1 MLNLDLEISNPYI
14 MNKLKSILLLS
25 SFAAFACTI
34 SCEQP
39 EPDPVPATKLEA
51 PTVTVASKTDS
62 SFTIEWESVENAGHY
77 SVDFMGDVTDTES
90 LEAGYSGLES
100 GQTYEISV
108 KAIPDD
114 LEKFTESDWTK
125 LSVTLDTTTVE
136 PDPDP
141 KPEKYFDINIDF
153 DKDALIMYC
162 SITPADMDMYY
173 YRETMTQAQVNELGG
188 GSVET
193 AWQAAL
199 DSYYAIF
206 GNSIWDYYITT
217 GFDEWMVGTTYEET
231 EYVMAAGIDTE
242 LNRITP
248 VEYATL
254 ETGEAPQ
261 SDNTFVIEVKD
272 ITSSSAVV
280 YVTPSNSDPFSL
292 VLVESNDIEGYTED
306 ELRDLLINVYTD
318 YVYDGNLF
326 YQEMY
331 MTYPEGTLYPNTEH
345 TVLVFGW
352 NTVPNTEIFK
362 KTFKTLPPASS
373 DDLTFEITA
382 EVIDAW
388 NLHGVFVPSDPDAQ
402 YFALAVA
409 DYEFE
414 PYKDYPP
421 QFIIDVCDNFGLP
434 LSSYAEMFAQTGTYD
449 HVFDNWNDGIIPETS
464 YYIWAV
470 GFTAEGAGGT
480 FGNWQIYEEILTTP
494 AE

>member
-1 MLNLDLEISNPYI
+1 MLNLDLEISNYCI
-14 MNKLKSILLLS
+14 MNKLKSILL
-25 SFAAFACTI
+25 FAAFACAI

-51 PTVTVASKTDS
+51 PAITLESKTDS
-62 SFTIEWESVENAGHY
+62 SFTISWEAVENAGCY
-77 SVDFMGDVTDTES
+77 SVDFMGDITDTES

-108 KAIPDD
+108 KAVPAD
-114 LEKFTESDWTK
+114 LEKYTESDWTK
-125 LSVTLDTTTVE
+125 FSVTLDTSATVE
-136 PDPDP
+136 PE
-141 KPEKYFDINIDF
+141 PEKYFDINIDF
-153 DKDALIMYC
+153 DKEAMMMYC
-162 SITPADMDMYY
+162 SITPTDMEMYY

-188 GSVET
+188 GSVED

-199 DSYYAIF
+199 DNYYAIF
-206 GNSIWDYYITT
+206 GSSIWDHYITV
-217 GFDEWMVGTTYEET
+217 GFDEWMADTTYEET
-231 EYVMAAGIDTE
+231 EYVLAAGIDNE

-261 SDNTFVIEVKD
+261 SDNTFVIEVED
-272 ITSSSAVV
+272 VTSSSAVV

-292 VLVESNDIEGYTED
+292 VLVESYDIEGYSEE
-306 ELRDLLINVYTD
+306 ELHDLLINVYTD

-326 YQEMY
+326 NQAMY

-352 NTVPNTEIFK
+352 NTVPNTKIFK
-362 KTFKTLPPASS
+362 KTFKTLPPTSS

-449 HVFDNWNDGIIPETS
+449 HVFDNWNDGIIPET
-464 YYIWAV
+464 
-470 GFTAEGAGGT
+470 
-480 FGNWQIYEEILTTP
+480 
-494 AE
+494 

>member
-1 MLNLDLEISNPYI
+1 MLNLDLEISNYCI
-14 MNKLKSILLLS
+14 MNKLKSILL
-25 SFAAFACTI
+25 FAAFACAI

-39 EPDPVPATKLEA
+39 EPAPVPATKLEA
-51 PTVTVASKTDS
+51 PAITLESKTDS
-62 SFTIEWESVENAGHY
+62 SFTISWEAVENAGCY
-77 SVDFMGDVTDTES
+77 SVDFMGDITDTES

-108 KAIPDD
+108 KAVPAD
-114 LEKFTESDWTK
+114 LEKYTESDWTK
-125 LSVTLDTTTVE
+125 FSVTLDTSATVE
-136 PDPDP
+136 PE
-141 KPEKYFDINIDF
+141 PEKYFDINIDF
-153 DKDALIMYC
+153 DKEAMMMYC
-162 SITPADMDMYY
+162 SITPTDMEMYY

-188 GSVET
+188 GSVED

-199 DSYYAIF
+199 DNYYAIF
-206 GNSIWDYYITT
+206 GSSIWDHYITV
-217 GFDEWMVGTTYEET
+217 GFDEWMADTTYEET
-231 EYVMAAGIDTE
+231 EYVLAAGIDNE

-272 ITSSSAVV
+272 VTSSSAVV

-292 VLVESNDIEGYTED
+292 VLVESYDIEGYSEE

-326 YQEMY
+326 NQAMY

-352 NTVPNTEIFK
+352 NTVPNTKIFK
-362 KTFKTLPPASS
+362 KTFKTLTPTSS

-470 GFTAEGAGGT
+470 GFTAEGDGGT
-480 FGNWQIYEEILTTP
+480 FGNWQIYDEILTTP

>member
-1 MLNLDLEISNPYI
+1 MLNLDLEISNYCI
-14 MNKLKSILLLS
+14 MNKLKSILL
-25 SFAAFACTI
+25 FAAFACAI

-39 EPDPVPATKLEA
+39 EPAPVPATKLEA
-51 PTVTVASKTDS
+51 PAITLESKTDS
-62 SFTIEWESVENAGHY
+62 SFTISWEAVENAGCY
-77 SVDFMGDVTDTES
+77 SVDFMGDITDTES

-108 KAIPDD
+108 KAVPAD
-114 LEKFTESDWTK
+114 LEKYTESDWTK
-125 LSVTLDTTTVE
+125 FSVTLDTSATVE
-136 PDPDP
+136 PE
-141 KPEKYFDINIDF
+141 PEKYFDINIDF
-153 DKDALIMYC
+153 DKEAMMMYC
-162 SITPADMDMYY
+162 SITPTDMEMYY

-188 GSVET
+188 GSVED

-199 DSYYAIF
+199 DNYYAIF
-206 GNSIWDYYITT
+206 GSSIWDHYITV
-217 GFDEWMVGTTYEET
+217 GFDEWMADTTYEET
-231 EYVMAAGIDTE
+231 EYVLAAGIDNE

-261 SDNTFVIEVKD
+261 SDNTFVIEVED
-272 ITSSSAVV
+272 VTSSSAVV

-292 VLVESNDIEGYTED
+292 VLVESYDIEGYSEE
-306 ELRDLLINVYTD
+306 ELHDLLINVYTD

-326 YQEMY
+326 NQAMY

-352 NTVPNTEIFK
+352 NTVPNTKIFK
-362 KTFKTLPPASS
+362 KTFKTLPPTSS

-470 GFTAEGAGGT
+470 GFTAEGDGGT
-480 FGNWQIYEEILTTP
+480 FGNWQIYDEILTTP

>member
-1 MLNLDLEISNPYI
+1 MLNLDLEISNYCI
-14 MNKLKSILLLS
+14 MNKLKSILL
-25 SFAAFACTI
+25 FAAFACAI

-39 EPDPVPATKLEA
+39 EPAPVPATKLEA
-51 PTVTVASKTDS
+51 PAITLESKTDS
-62 SFTIEWESVENAGHY
+62 SFTISWEAVENAGCY
-77 SVDFMGDVTDTES
+77 SVDFMGDITDTES

-108 KAIPDD
+108 KAVPAD
-114 LEKFTESDWTK
+114 LEKYTESDWTK
-125 LSVTLDTTTVE
+125 FSVTLDTSATVE
-136 PDPDP
+136 PEPD
-141 KPEKYFDINIDF
+141 PEKYFDINIDF
-153 DKDALIMYC
+153 DEAAMMMYC
-162 SITPADMDMYY
+162 SITPTDMEMYY

-188 GSVET
+188 GSVED

-206 GNSIWDYYITT
+206 GSSIWDYYIITV
-217 GFDEWMVGTTYEET
+217 GFDKWMADTTYEET
-231 EYVMAAGIDTE
+231 EYVLAAGIDNE

-272 ITSSSAVV
+272 VTSSSAVV

-292 VLVESNDIEGYTED
+292 VLVESYDIEGYSEE

-326 YQEMY
+326 NQAMY

-352 NTVPNTEIFK
+352 NTVPNTKIFK
-362 KTFKTLPPASS
+362 KTFKTLPPTSS

-470 GFTAEGAGGT
+470 GFTAEGNGGT
-480 FGNWQIYEEILTTP
+480 FGNWQVYDEILTTP